1 MMDLLFKIDWY
12 KVFVP
17 STSVSELFVRGTL
30 VYLMLFAIL
39 RFLPNRQIG
48 TVGISDLLVVVLFAE
63 AAQNAMASNYTAI
76 SDGLILVGTIIFW
89 SYILNW
95 LGFKFRRFE
104 RFLNPPPT
112 PLVING
118 KMIRQNMEQQL
129 LTQDEL
135 MSILRK
141 QGLQKMSEVKLAF
154 MEPDGNI
161 SVITNL
167 SKSDL
172 SQLPKDKYDD
182 SLKDIDNSMCK
193 NIE

>member
-17 STSVSELFVRGTL
+17 STSIAELFVRGTL

-76 SDGLILVGTIIFW
+76 SDGVILVATIIFW
-89 SYILNW
+89 SYTLNW
-95 LGFKFRRFE
+95 LGYKFRRFQ

-112 PLVING
+112 PLIVNG
-118 KMIRQNMEQQL
+118 KMLRQNLEQQL
-129 LTQDEL
+129 ITQDEL
-135 MSILRK
+135 MSMLRK
-141 QGLQKMSEVKLAF
+141 QGVQKMSEVKLAF
-154 MEPDGNI
+154 MESDGNI
-161 SVITNL
+161 SIITNL
-167 SKSDL
+167 QKFTVPQPSKDESDT
-172 SQLPKDKYDD
+172 YAT
-182 SLKDIDNSMCK
+182 
-193 NIE
+193 E

>member
-1 MMDLLFKIDWY
+1 MMDLLLKVDWY
-12 KVFVP
+12 KVFIP
-17 STSVSELFVRGTL
+17 STSVVELFVRGTL

-76 SDGLILVGTIIFW
+76 SDGVILVMTIIFW

-95 LGFKFRRFE
+95 FGYKIPRFQ

-112 PLVING
+112 PLVVNG
-118 KMIRQNMEQQL
+118 RMIRKNLEQQL
-129 LTQDEL
+129 ITQDEL
-135 MSILRK
+135 MSMLRK
-141 QGLQKMSEVKLAF
+141 QGVQKMSDVKLAF
-154 MEPDGNI
+154 MESDGNI

-167 SKSDL
+167 PKSSISKVSNDE
-172 SQLPKDKYDD
+172 SEAYVT
-182 SLKDIDNSMCK
+182 
-193 NIE
+193 E

>member
-17 STSVSELFVRGTL
+17 STSVAELFLRGTL
-30 VYLMLFAIL
+30 VYLILFAIL

-89 SYILNW
+89 SYGLNW
-95 LGFKFRRFE
+95 LGYKFRRFQ
-104 RFLNPPPT
+104 RFLNPPPM
-112 PLVING
+112 PLVVNG
-118 KMIRQNMEQQL
+118 KMLRQNLEQQL
-129 LTQDEL
+129 ITQDEL
-135 MSILRK
+135 MSMLRK
-141 QGLQKMSEVKLAF
+141 QGVQKMSDVKLAF

-167 SKSDL
+167 PKSNPSQVSNDKSDA
-172 SQLPKDKYDD
+172 YVT
-182 SLKDIDNSMCK
+182 DIND
-193 NIE
+193 

>member
-17 STSVSELFVRGTL
+17 STSVAELFVRGTL
-30 VYLMLFAIL
+30 VYLMLFVIL
-39 RFLPNRQIG
+39 RFLPNRQVG

-76 SDGLILVGTIIFW
+76 SDGVILVTTIIFW

-95 LGFKFRRFE
+95 FGYKYVWFQ

-112 PLVING
+112 PLVVNG
-118 KMIRQNMEQQL
+118 KMIRKNLEQQL
-129 LTQDEL
+129 ITQDEL
-135 MSILRK
+135 MSMLRK
-141 QGLQKMSEVKLAF
+141 QGVQKMSEVKLAF
-154 MEPDGNI
+154 MESDGNI

-167 SKSDL
+167 PKSTI
-172 SQLPKDKYDD
+172 PKVSNDESEAYATK
-182 SLKDIDNSMCK
+182 
-193 NIE
+193 